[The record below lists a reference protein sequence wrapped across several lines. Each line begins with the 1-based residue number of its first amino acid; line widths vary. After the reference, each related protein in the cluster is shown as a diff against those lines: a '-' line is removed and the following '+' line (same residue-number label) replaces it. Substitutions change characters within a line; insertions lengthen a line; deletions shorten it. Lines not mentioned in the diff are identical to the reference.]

1 MGCLVGILTSSR
13 RDRRHPRWMRRIA
26 IAATTA
32 GLLTLGGGYLA
43 LGAAGQDTPRPVAVR
58 ASSTPLIAPVDQ
70 DETVD
75 LPPLPSSSRAKTVA
89 PVAGEASSSA
99 AATAADPGLTG
110 TDKAPTKAA
119 TSSALHGTN
128 PASGGSNAVDTA
140 VALGNGVALPPLEAP
155 EAVKQIIEA
164 GNGIA
169 RTPYIWGGGHGKWKD
184 TGYDCSGS
192 VSFVLA
198 SAGLLSAPMA
208 SGPLMSWGEAGK
220 GKGVT
225 IYTNQ
230 THVFLEVAGVRFDTS
245 AQRVTGSRWINE
257 MRSTAGFVAR
267 HPAGL

>member
-1 MGCLVGILTSSR
+1 
-13 RDRRHPRWMRRIA
+13 MRRIA

-43 LGAAGQDTPRPVAVR
+43 LGAAGQDTPRPAAVR
-58 ASSTPLIAPVDQ
+58 ASSTPLIAPVKT
-70 DETVD
+70 EEPVD

-89 PVAGEASSSA
+89 PVAGAASSSA

-119 TSSALHGTN
+119 TSSALHGAN
-128 PASGGSNAVDTA
+128 PASGGSNAVNTA
-140 VALGNGVALPPLEAP
+140 VALGNGVALPPLDAP

-184 TGYDCSGS
+184 KGYDCSGS

-198 SAGLLSAPMA
+198 SAGLLSAPET
-208 SGPLMSWGEAGK
+208 SGSLMSWGQPGK
-220 GKGVT
+220 GKWVT
-225 IYTNQ
+225 IYASGG
-230 THVFLEVAGVRFDTS
+230 HVFMEVAGIRFDTG
-245 AQRVTGSRWINE
+245 AQRVTGSRWIND
-257 MRSTAGFVAR
+257 MRPTDGFVAR